1 VFLANI
7 LLPSM
12 CRHCGRVVGG
22 GEWGPLLCVGCGD
35 DFPFYDAAVPALL
48 PVSRAHALATFEGPA
63 RRLLIDLKYDGLLR
77 AGSVIGARMAEAPGA
92 QAVLD
97 DAHLLVPVP
106 LHWTRRWRRGHNQAA
121 VLARGIRRRR
131 PHLLVRKALRRAR
144 RTRAQVG
151 LERRLRLLNVSDAFR
166 LRRRHLDA
174 VRGRNVVLVDDV
186 VTTGATAAA
195 AAAALLEGGAR
206 EVRLYVA
213 AWAR

>member
-1 VFLANI
+1 MA
-7 LLPSM
+7 
-12 CRHCGRVVGG
+12 
-22 GEWGPLLCVGCGD
+22 
-35 DFPFYDAAVPALL
+35 DA
-48 PVSRAHALATFEGPA
+48 R
-63 RRLLIDLKYDGLLR
+63 
-77 AGSVIGARMAEAPGA
+77 GAR
-92 QAVLD
+92 AVLD
-97 DAHLLVPVP
+97 DAHVLVPVP

-131 PHLLVRKALRRAR
+131 PHLLVSTALRRTR
-144 RTRAQVG
+144 PTRAQVS
-151 LERRLRLLNVSDAFR
+151 LERERRLRNVSGAFR
-166 LRRRHLDA
+166 LRPRHLDV